1 MIPAGVGV
9 ANPLLKA
16 GKIKVLAIA
25 ADKRSPQMP
34 DVPTTAEAGVPDYEM
49 NAWFA
54 MLAPAG
60 TPPAIVERLAREI
73 KIAVA
78 DARFRDRMERQGM
91 HILGTSPTHMAAQM
105 RSDTDKWK
113 QVIDKLGLELTE

>member
-34 DVPTTAEAGVPDYEM
+34 DVPTTAEAGVPDY
-49 NAWFA
+49 
-54 MLAPAG
+54 
-60 TPPAIVERLAREI
+60 R
-73 KIAVA
+73 
-78 DARFRDRMERQGM
+78 
-91 HILGTSPTHMAAQM
+91 
-105 RSDTDKWK
+105 
-113 QVIDKLGLELTE
+113 

>member
-1 MIPAGVGV
+1 
-9 ANPLLKA
+9 
-16 GKIKVLAIA
+16 
-25 ADKRSPQMP
+25 MP
-34 DVPTTAEAGVPDYEM
+34 DVPTMAEAGVPGYEL

-54 MLAPAG
+54 MLAPAK

-78 DARFRDRMERQGM
+78 DPRFRDRLERQGM
-91 HILGTSPTHMAAQM
+91 EILGTPPAEMAAQM

-113 QVIDKLGLELTE
+113 QVIDKLGLKLSE